1 MRPLQKMRRLRVYI
15 GENARHNG
23 RPLYEALVE
32 EARKRGMAGAT
43 VFRGSMGFGASSLV
57 HVTRILR
64 LSEDLPVVVEVLDRP
79 QRIECFAESIEPL
92 IGKGVL
98 SIEDVEAAF
107 FCPLRILDVMRL
119 DPACVTP
126 ETPLAQVLETLIA
139 KGCKSVPVVREKKVL
154 GLITGGNLLL
164 RTGMSLRLSLQR
176 SLSSEEQAALIRE
189 LAHEGKNASDIMSSP
204 AVTINVK
211 SKLPEAIQL
220 MAENN
225 LKRLPVI
232 DDLGDLVGIVS
243 RIDIMR
249 VLASVTS
256 LVEDLPDLPPGMHL
270 KARDIMFKD
279 VTVVSPET
287 PLAETAARVI
297 SSPFRRAVV
306 VDEQN
311 VVLGIV
317 LDGDLFRLFQQKSSH
332 DLAQDYITGRSM
344 ESFGRDLIGSAS
356 DVMRKIVFSVGKEA
370 PLGELLREMVR
381 TKAKRLVVVDA
392 DGRLA
397 GMVDRDRLIK
407 ALGAS

>member
-1 MRPLQKMRRLRVYI
+1 MRPLQKMRRLRVYL
-15 GENARHNG
+15 GEGARHNG

-57 HVTRILR
+57 HASRILR

-79 QRIECFAESIEPL
+79 SRIDAFAESIEPL
-92 IGKGVL
+92 ISKGAMSV
-98 SIEDVEAAF
+98 EDVEAVF
-107 FCPLRILDVMRL
+107 YCPLRILDVMRL
-119 DPACVTP
+119 DPACVSP
-126 ETPLAQVLETLIA
+126 ETPLAEVLETLIA
-139 KGCKSVPVVREKKVL
+139 KGCKSVPVVSEKKAV

-176 SLSSEEQAALIRE
+176 SLSSEDQAAQIRE
-189 LAHEGKNASDIMSSP
+189 LAREGRTAADIMSSP
-204 AVTINVK
+204 VLTVNVK
-211 SKLPEAIQL
+211 AKLPEAIQL
-220 MAENN
+220 MAANN
-225 LKRLPVI
+225 LKRLPVV
-232 DDLGDLVGIVS
+232 DDLGELVGIVS

-249 VLASVTS
+249 ALASVTS
-256 LVEDLPDLPPGMHL
+256 LCEDLPDLPPGMHL

-306 VDEQN
+306 VDGQN
-311 VVLGIV
+311 LVLGIV
-317 LDGDLFRLFQQKSSH
+317 LDGDLFKLFLNKSAPGT
-332 DLAQDYITGRSM
+332 AQEFISGRSP
-344 ESFGRDLIGSAS
+344 ETATVELIGSAS
-356 DVMRKIVFSVGKEA
+356 DVMRKVVFTVGKET